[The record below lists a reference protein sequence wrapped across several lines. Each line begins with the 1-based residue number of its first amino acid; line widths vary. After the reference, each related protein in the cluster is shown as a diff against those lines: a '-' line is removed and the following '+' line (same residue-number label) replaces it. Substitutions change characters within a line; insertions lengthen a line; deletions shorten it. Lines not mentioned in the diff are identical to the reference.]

1 MDLEKTKLM
10 TVEEL
15 EMLAQKLSSE
25 ATMVNIVNAG
35 LMNAGKSSLFNS
47 LVNQKNLFEVQDV
60 PTTIVCKTFEL
71 FEGVHIID
79 SPGIE
84 ARESDTDEAYRAYNS
99 ADMILFVHNS
109 SIGELHASE
118 LEAINAIKQTFPHV
132 DDFWKRFCLVLSR
145 ADAKEATEIEKIKNK
160 MKKDIEK
167 NCKGKEYPLFVTSS
181 VRYWKGIEQ
190 NQPVFIEQ
198 SGIVNLKNFIQKYS
212 LELKSEAI
220 QFRSK
225 RLEDARSKSIQERM
239 ELKRRTAEI
248 VQQKRISHAKRVE
261 KVQADLSQIQNA
273 AKCLWDNCRD
283 LANEVRQL
291 S

>member
-1 MDLEKTKLM
+1 
-10 TVEEL
+10 
-15 EMLAQKLSSE
+15 
-25 ATMVNIVNAG
+25 
-35 LMNAGKSSLFNS
+35 
-47 LVNQKNLFEVQDV
+47 
-60 PTTIVCKTFEL
+60 
-71 FEGVHIID
+71 
-79 SPGIE
+79 
-84 ARESDTDEAYRAYNS
+84 
-99 ADMILFVHNS
+99 
-109 SIGELHASE
+109 
-118 LEAINAIKQTFPHV
+118 
-132 DDFWKRFCLVLSR
+132 
-145 ADAKEATEIEKIKNK
+145 

-167 NCKGKEYPLFVTSS
+167 NCEGKEYPLFVTSS

-212 LELKSEAI
+212 LELKAEAI

-225 RLEDARSKSIQERM
+225 RLEEARSKSIQERM

-248 VQQKRISHAKRVE
+248 VQQKRNNHAKRVE